1 MKKVDMT
8 QGSVRR
14 LLVTLS
20 LPIIGS
26 SLLQFTYQFIDMLW
40 VGHLGSEAVASVGS
54 SSFFIGLGYA
64 IQSFVVM
71 GTGIG
76 VAHAIGEKNKRKIT
90 SYINAGTII
99 NLIVGGSYALL
110 LAFSAHACIAFLD
123 LNNGGVEQGATH
135 YLLISAPMLFFN
147 FFNLFYTRLL
157 NAYGNNK
164 EALGINM
171 IGIFLNLLLDP
182 ILIYGF
188 KQGVV
193 GAAWASLIANG
204 VMSVLFFTRYYQ
216 LFRLHLALGPCFCEM
231 KEIMKLGFPM
241 ALQRVLFTLI
251 NILLAKCVALFGQ
264 EAIAAQKI
272 GLQLESIVFMVIGGL
287 NGAISS
293 FVGQNEGAKKYQR
306 TAWGVKHAL
315 RLAIGYAAVSALLF
329 ISIPRSLAGLFIQD
343 EQTLQMTGHYLQ
355 VIACSQLFAAIEM
368 VLNGFFTGIKHPNIP
383 AIISIVFTC
392 LRIPLALLL
401 MKPFGVT
408 GIWLAISLSSILKGC
423 TSYLLYRQTI
433 RRRLCHADHVDEY
446 H

>member
-157 NAYGNNK
+157 HAYGISK
-164 EALGINM
+164 EAAL
-171 IGIFLNLLLDP
+171 
-182 ILIYGF
+182 
-188 KQGVV
+188 
-193 GAAWASLIANG
+193 ASLIANG

-216 LFRLHLALGPCFCEM
+216 LFRLHLALGPCLCEM

-241 ALQRVLFTLI
+241 ALQRVLFTFI